1 MVRLALP
8 GHTEKINAV
17 RFLSAADA
25 GAPILLATA
34 ATDKTVRVW
43 RLSFEEDIAAEVVA
57 VLEGHTD
64 SVTGLVDMVDAHG
77 SRVIVSVAAD
87 HTARLWECKKGDG
100 ETDVDR
106 GEKEGMIECGAKNI
120 CGSPILGLR
129 GMLGRNCE
137 GLCGL
142 AWLLLLSDS
151 ATFYR

>member
-1 MVRLALP
+1 VVRLALP

-25 GAPILLATA
+25 GAPILFATA

-43 RLSFEEDIAAEVVA
+43 RLSFEHDDIAAEVVA

-87 HTARLWECKKGDG
+87 HTARLWECKKGNG
-100 ETDVDR
+100 ETSIWEVTE
-106 GEKEGMIECGAKNI
+106 GERQSAAREISGAR
-120 CGSPILGLR
+120 S
-129 GMLGRNCE
+129 
-137 GLCGL
+137 
-142 AWLLLLSDS
+142 LSV
-151 ATFYR
+151 